1 MAKLNYFI
9 AERDSLQTW
18 VPLKGMYFK
27 SYEAAQATGKH
38 LADIHRGTEYLII
51 DMVNGTQFKV
61 ERSEK
66 GGKK

>member
-1 MAKLNYFI
+1 MAKFNYFI

-18 VPLKGMYFK
+18 VPIKGMYFK
-27 SYEAAQATGKH
+27 SYESAQATGQH

-51 DMVNGTQFKV
+51 DMINGTEFKI
-61 ERSEK
+61 ERKEK

>member
-1 MAKLNYFI
+1 MAKFNYFI

-18 VPLKGMYFK
+18 VPIKGMYFK
-27 SYEAAQATGKH
+27 SYESALATGKH

-51 DMVNGTQFKV
+51 DMINGTQFKI
-61 ERSEK
+61 ERTEK